1 MNGVLHEPGKSAP
14 LEMAPQ
20 RFEEMLG
27 QAKAIDG
34 LRTRVRLRDH
44 SGGVILYGP
53 AGVGKRTMAR
63 LFAKALL
70 CKEPLASGS
79 PCNRCSACDAFEG
92 ACSIAYTEFDARVG
106 VPGEIARRLVA
117 EVRYGFLADRTVIVI
132 RNADLYEPQEV
143 DVFLKT
149 LEETPSLTTFVLLAS
164 DLKRMRV
171 AVQSRCALYRLRCL
185 TPDEIQQLGKTLS
198 EAHGMRFDE
207 PVLDLLAVACR
218 GLPGRLR
225 QLITQLAG
233 DDEITL
239 AAARQKLGFCWAED
253 MVAYWSAIL
262 VENEPPD
269 ELRNLITGPD
279 PDESMRRLRLF
290 LHHFYARELCQPPF
304 EGMTDPALM
313 HIEES
318 AWKELVARFN
328 ERASASEVTPQELW
342 HALALRVLSGDHF
355 EAVGALTAGLG
366 VRRQRKPAKT

>member
-1 MNGVLHEPGKSAP
+1 MSRDDYSDAFLRDILSTVKTIAMVGASEKETRPSYRVFGFLVAHGYQVIGVNPGLAGKSVHGAAFFKTLADVP
-14 LEMAPQ
+14 GP
-20 RFEEMLG
+20 
-27 QAKAIDG
+27 IDMVDIF
-34 LRTRVRLRDH
+34 RN
-44 SGGVILYGP
+44 SPAAGGVVEALALDPRPWVIWMQL
-53 AGVGKRTMAR
+53 GVRDDAAAAR
-63 LFAKALL
+63 ARAVGVKVVM
-70 CKEPLASGS
+70 
-79 PCNRCSACDAFEG
+79 NRCPKIE
-92 ACSIAYTEFDARVG
+92 YE
-106 VPGEIARRLVA
+106 RLA
-117 EVRYGFLADRTVIVI
+117 I
-132 RNADLYEPQEV
+132 
-143 DVFLKT
+143 
-149 LEETPSLTTFVLLAS
+149 
-164 DLKRMRV
+164 
-171 AVQSRCALYRLRCL
+171 
-185 TPDEIQQLGKTLS
+185 GK
-198 EAHGMRFDE
+198 AHGMRFDE
-207 PVLDLLAVACR
+207 PVLDLLAVASR

-366 VRRQRKPAKT
+366 VRRQRKLAKT